1 MVTSANC
8 RLVEARAPGGWT
20 PRPEAT
26 YLSTDAEDGT
36 LVTFNGQKVGNV
48 KDGRVDLL
56 SGVQSDVVERAAT
69 AIREGFLPSWLRGCC
84 ND

>member
-1 MVTSANC
+1 M
-8 RLVEARAPGGWT
+8 
-20 PRPEAT
+20 
-26 YLSTDAEDGT
+26 
-36 LVTFNGQKVGNV
+36 TFNGQKVGNV